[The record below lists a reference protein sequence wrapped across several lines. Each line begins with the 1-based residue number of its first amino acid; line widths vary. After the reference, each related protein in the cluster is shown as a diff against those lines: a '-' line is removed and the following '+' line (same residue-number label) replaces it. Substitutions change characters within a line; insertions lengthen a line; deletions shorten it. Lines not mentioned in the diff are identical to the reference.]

1 MEADLS
7 RRNVLRL
14 LEKLRNLK
22 ILVVGDVILD
32 RYLYGAVERISPEAP
47 VPVVEVEEEEIR
59 LGGAG
64 NVAANLKSLGVQTYL
79 TGVVG
84 RDRAGELLQ
93 SLLREKGIISFLT
106 ADARPTTEKTR
117 VVSRSQQLLRIDL
130 EDRRSVE
137 GRVLESLRSVIAEGS
152 YDGIIVSDYA
162 KGVVTPEIVR
172 TIRERRIF
180 YAVDPR
186 PVNRDLYRGAYL
198 MTPNEKEL
206 RAMTDPLR
214 IGDLENLGRKLREE
228 LSIETLVVTRGPQ
241 GMTLFG
247 ESVKHFPARARRV
260 YDVTGAGDTVIA
272 ALTAF
277 YLAGGDWNIA
287 CELANVCAGIVV
299 GELGTAVVTPE
310 KLLEELGEKGG

>member
-1 MEADLS
+1 
-7 RRNVLRL
+7 
-14 LEKLRNLK
+14 
-22 ILVVGDVILD
+22 
-32 RYLYGAVERISPEAP
+32 
-47 VPVVEVEEEEIR
+47 
-59 LGGAG
+59 
-64 NVAANLKSLGVQTYL
+64 VAANLKSLGVQTYL

-198 MTPNEKEL
+198 MTPNENPCGNA
-206 RAMTDPLR
+206 RSSRDDPLR
-214 IGDLENLGRKLREE
+214 REC
-228 LSIETLVVTRGPQ
+228 ETLSREGKK
-241 GMTLFG
+241 GL
-247 ESVKHFPARARRV
+247 RRNRC
-260 YDVTGAGDTVIA
+260 G
-272 ALTAF
+272 
-277 YLAGGDWNIA
+277 
-287 CELANVCAGIVV
+287 
-299 GELGTAVVTPE
+299 
-310 KLLEELGEKGG
+310 